1 VGRPSSLA
9 LALVLV
15 LATAL
20 LPGCQVAMGQSPPP
34 PPSALA
40 SAGPWATDTNV
51 AWGELQRALV
61 GTWKATTPEQRSYRV
76 SYRVVSSGSALVETF
91 TSGTSGKETLSVYH
105 RDGGAL
111 VMTHYCAKGNQ
122 ARLKATVAT
131 RETVVFAFLD
141 ATNVGADQDVMQRL
155 SIVLRPDGF
164 DQISVYRRPDGVEE
178 SATLRF
184 FRGD

>member
-1 VGRPSSLA
+1 MPGGDGSVAAAAAA
-9 LALVLV
+9 L
-15 LATAL
+15 
-20 LPGCQVAMGQSPPP
+20 
-34 PPSALA
+34 
-40 SAGPWATDTNV
+40 
-51 AWGELQRALV
+51 
-61 GTWKATTPEQRSYRV
+61 ATTPEQRSYRV

-111 VMTHYCAKGNQ
+111 VMTHYCAQGNQ
-122 ARLKATVAT
+122 ARLEATVAT
-131 RETVVFAFLD
+131 RESVVFAFLD

-164 DQISVYRRPDGVEE
+164 DQISVYRRLDGVEE